1 MATTSKHRHKS
12 VPAPKESKS
21 KVKRGRPRGRK
32 TSKLE
37 DDKHLLR
44 MVDKIVPSGMDPAL
58 TKNLSGGQIQEVLDF
73 LIIESLAP
81 IVKNSSIFDAQ
92 ICYLLSLVTRN
103 RKRKISALD
112 RETLISMLCSYIET
126 NDYEKKI
133 LILTTAKI
141 ERGFFYTFVVNF
153 LQEVNGYTD
162 LYQKW
167 VCEADDAEHERLGMR
182 LTVIEQSV
190 GVTRD
195 KLFPTINICSD
206 WLELAYE
213 FRNSIISNYIRHA
226 YKHAKAFCANKSRNF
241 DFNDVHQNL
250 LTAVTKA
257 IDKYDSSKGA
267 VTSYINFWLLNAMTS
282 NLEHGHEYGIA
293 YSIPYTQRRALVNG
307 TSMEVNFSVSL
318 EQQLTSDRED
328 GGPTVLSHLVGST
341 GADVG
346 LEQQQEMDL
355 IRYLAKHADIRG
367 MARLYQ
373 GIDEYFSPKEEQ
385 QMLQNMIREG
395 LVNPDDEAIPANIR
409 EHLRNLKALSS
420 AGQKL

>member
-1 MATTSKHRHKS
+1 MATTTRQRHKPVTTS
-12 VPAPKESKS
+12 PKPKS
-21 KVKRGRPRGRK
+21 KRGRPRGRK
-32 TSKLE
+32 TTVVE

-44 MVDKIVPSGMDPAL
+44 MVDKVVASEVDPAL

-73 LIIESLAP
+73 LLIESVAP
-81 IVKNSSIFDAQ
+81 IVKNSNIFDAQ

-126 NDYEKKI
+126 GDYERKI
-133 LILTTAKI
+133 QILTTAKI

-153 LQEVNGYTD
+153 LQEVRGYTD

-167 VCEADDAEHERLGMR
+167 VCEADDAEHKRLGLR
-182 LTVIEQSV
+182 LLAIEQSV
-190 GVTRD
+190 GVDRD

-226 YKHAKAFCANKSRNF
+226 YKHAKAFCANKNRNF
-241 DFNDVHQNL
+241 DFHDVHQNL

-267 VTSYINFWLLNAMTS
+267 VTSYINFWILNAMTS

-293 YSIPYTQRRALVNG
+293 YNIPYTQRRALVNG
-307 TSMEVNFSVSL
+307 TSTEVNFSLSL

-328 GGPTVLSHLVGST
+328 GGPTVLSHLVGAV

-385 QMLQNMIREG
+385 LMLQNMIREG
-395 LVNPDDEAIPANIR
+395 LVDPDDAEVPPNIR
-409 EHLRNLKALSS
+409 EHLRNLKSLS
-420 AGQKL
+420 ATGPKL